1 MKGGGA
7 WTNTYTTLY
16 GNAPANFLS
25 ESASSDRQGYT
36 VGGGL
41 EYMFSRGWS
50 VFGEYNYA
58 DFGRKDINFTQGPNT
73 VGIATINSTR
83 LTVQT
88 ALVGV
93 NYKFNFAGPVVAKY

>member
-1 MKGGGA
+1 
-7 WTNTYTTLY
+7 
-16 GNAPANFLS
+16 
-25 ESASSDRQGYT
+25 
-36 VGGGL
+36 
-41 EYMFSRGWS
+41 MFARGWS

-73 VGIATINSTR
+73 VGALATVNSTR

-93 NYKFNFAGPVVAKY
+93 NYKFNWAQPIVAKY